1 MAREQRPMKVMRVAY
16 IADIPGRLFRNRNFI
31 FALAFALGLSVG
43 QGALWTKPLIL
54 PALALVMTLSTATIS
69 SRDLTSLKTLPR
81 LVSLSLLLNY
91 VILGSVILLLARWL
105 IPDGELWAGF
115 VVIAA
120 VPPAVAVMPF
130 TYLLAGDMVFSLV
143 GLIGT
148 YLLALALTPAVMM
161 LLLGVDFLDP
171 VKLLIMLVELIIIPL
186 VVSRILLFTGLS
198 QRIERWRGK
207 AVNWAF
213 FIVIFTIIGL
223 NRRFFFGNFD
233 ILLRIAAIG
242 IASTFVLGYGIELIA
257 KALHVSKGTTVT
269 LVLMGTLK
277 NYGLASGIALTLLS
291 TRASLPAAI
300 CSALFILYIVWL
312 GIHLKKP
319 T

>member
-1 MAREQRPMKVMRVAY
+1 MAY
-16 IADIPGRLFRNRNFI
+16 IVDIPGRLFKNRNFI
-31 FALAFALGLSVG
+31 FALAFVLGLAGG

-54 PALALVMTLSTATIS
+54 PALALVMTLSTGTIS

-81 LVSLSLLLNY
+81 LVFLSLLLNY
-91 VILGSVILLLARWL
+91 IVLGSVILLMARWL
-105 IPDGELWAGF
+105 ISDSELWAGF

-161 LLLGVDFLDP
+161 LLLGVDFMDP

-213 FIVIFTIIGL
+213 FVVIFTIIGL
-223 NRRFFFGNFD
+223 NRQFFFGNLD
-233 ILLRIAAIG
+233 ILLRIAVIG
-242 IASTFVLGYGIELIA
+242 VASTFVLGYGIELIA
-257 KALHVSKGTTVT
+257 KALHVGRGTTVS
-269 LVLMGTLK
+269 LILMGTLK

-291 TRASLPAAI
+291 TRASFPAAI

-312 GIHLKKP
+312 GLHLKKP

>member
-1 MAREQRPMKVMRVAY
+1 MRVAS
-16 IADIPGRLFRNRNFI
+16 IPDILGRLFRNRNFI
-31 FALAFALGLSVG
+31 FVLAFVLGLAGG

-69 SRDLTSLKTLPR
+69 SRDLASLRTVPR

-91 VILGSVILLLARWL
+91 IVLGSVILLMARWL
-105 IPDGELWAGF
+105 ISDRELWAGF
-115 VVIAA
+115 VVVAA

-148 YLLALALTPAVMM
+148 YLLALVLTPAVMM

-186 VVSRILLFTGLS
+186 VVSRILIFTGLS

-223 NRRFFFGNFD
+223 NRQFFLGNFH
-233 ILLRIAAIG
+233 ILLRIAAIAV
-242 IASTFVLGYGIELIA
+242 ASTFVLGYGIELMA
-257 KALHVSKGTTVT
+257 KALHVSKETTVS
-269 LVLMGTLK
+269 LILMGTLK
-277 NYGLASGIALTLLS
+277 NYGLASGIALNLLS

-312 GIHLKKP
+312 GLHLKRP

>member
-1 MAREQRPMKVMRVAY
+1 M
-16 IADIPGRLFRNRNFI
+16 
-31 FALAFALGLSVG
+31 
-43 QGALWTKPLIL
+43 
-54 PALALVMTLSTATIS
+54 
-69 SRDLTSLKTLPR
+69 
-81 LVSLSLLLNY
+81 VSLSLLLNY
-91 VILGSVILLLARWL
+91 IVLGSIILLMARWL
-105 IPDGELWAGF
+105 IADRELWAGF
-115 VVIAA
+115 VVVAA

-130 TYLLAGDMVFSLV
+130 TYLMAGDMVFSLV

-148 YLLALALTPAVMM
+148 YLLALVLTPAVMM
-161 LLLGVDFLDP
+161 LLLGADFMDP

-207 AVNWAF
+207 AVNWGF
-213 FIVIFTIIGL
+213 FVVIFTIIGL
-223 NRRFFFGNFD
+223 NRQFFLGDFNV
-233 ILLRIAAIG
+233 LLRIAAIA
-242 IASTFVLGYGIELIA
+242 IASTFVLGYGVEQIA
-257 KALHVSKGTTVT
+257 KALHVSRETTVS
-269 LVLMGTLK
+269 LILMGTLK

-312 GIHLKKP
+312 GLHLKKA